1 MAEKKLIW
9 LALLAVLYA
18 INANQPATAQDDTT
32 ATAQSMPYTSVGPF
46 FVLLYDAPTRSNKF
60 LNLQL
65 GVRTDNQASADA
77 VSVARARI
85 QAGLNQQF
93 KQLDP
98 RDLRGA
104 NGAFLVQDSVK
115 VILEKE
121 IPGIK
126 ITEILIEKMLV
137 H

>member
-1 MAEKKLIW
+1 MVAQMLRRRFS
-9 LALLAVLYA
+9 LALLLLALPWSA
-18 INANQPATAQDDTT
+18 RAQEEKMS
-32 ATAQSMPYTSVGPF
+32 AMPYISVGPF
-46 FVLLYDAPTRSNKF
+46 FVLLYDAPSRSNKF

-65 GVRTDNQASADA
+65 GFRTDTAANADA
-77 VSVARARI
+77 IGVARSRI
-85 QAGLNQQF
+85 QAGLNQKF

-115 VILEKE
+115 EILKHDMPTVVVHEV
-121 IPGIK
+121 
-126 ITEILIEKMLV
+126 LIEKMLV